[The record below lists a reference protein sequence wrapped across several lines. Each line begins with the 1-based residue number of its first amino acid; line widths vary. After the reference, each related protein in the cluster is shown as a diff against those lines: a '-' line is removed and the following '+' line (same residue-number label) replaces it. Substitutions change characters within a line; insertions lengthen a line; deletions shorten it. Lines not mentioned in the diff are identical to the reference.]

1 MQKKLKPPAPTALAV
16 ITLSFLIACCSLVWA
31 LRIERLPDFAIA
43 DVSAKKQMFFEFLRT
58 KVERGNANIDI
69 NRARLAVHRN
79 ARGLQELPWLE
90 RRFVVDLAHRYDIP
104 ITEDTE
110 FQTAIAELM
119 LRVDTIPA
127 SLALV
132 QAAKESAWGTSK
144 FATQGNNLFGQQC
157 FEQGCGFIPR
167 ARAPGRQHEVARFN
181 SADASVAAY
190 LHNLN
195 THDRYVDLRAIRALA
210 RANKTTPTGAALAD
224 GLMAYSERGADYIG
238 EVKAM
243 IRQNALE

>member
-1 MQKKLKPPAPTALAV
+1 MQEKLKPLGPTALTV
-16 ITLSFLIACCSLVWA
+16 IALSFLIACSSLVWA
-31 LRIERLPDFAIA
+31 LRIERLPDFAIQ
-43 DVSAKKQMFFEFLRT
+43 DVSAKKQMFFNFLRT
-58 KVERGNANIDI
+58 KVERGNANIKTA
-69 NRARLAVHRN
+69 RARLATHRN
-79 ARGLQELPWLE
+79 ARDLHELPWLE
-90 RRFVVDLAHRYDIP
+90 RRFVVNLADTYDIP
-104 ITEDTE
+104 FNEDTE

-119 LRVDTIPA
+119 LRVDTIPTA
-127 SLALV
+127 LALV

-144 FATQGNNLFGQQC
+144 FAIQGNNLFGQQC

-195 THDRYVDLRAIRALA
+195 THVRYVDLRAIRALA
-210 RANKTTPTGAALAD
+210 RANNATANGITLAD
-224 GLMAYSERGADYIG
+224 GLMAYSERGADYIA

-243 IRQNALE
+243 IRQNGLE